1 MSCMLCY
8 FIRLQIIINLHLY
21 KLLWES
27 ANLVDQNMD
36 SIDLLKRHPKVT
48 LTLLNI
54 FFAFLAVVGQVGENV
69 SLPLWANAASSNCS
83 THRGNN
89 TEGNMDSYFILSF
102 GSFVFVI
109 IFGVLTL
116 IATVVRFE
124 SIKQSV
130 SFPQWQ
136 LMLIGVCDAFNGVLV
151 VFAASPSRT
160 APFLQAI
167 LGNIV
172 IPLTILF
179 R

>member
-1 MSCMLCY
+1 
-8 FIRLQIIINLHLY
+8 
-21 KLLWES
+21 
-27 ANLVDQNMD
+27 
-36 SIDLLKRHPKVT
+36 
-48 LTLLNI
+48 
-54 FFAFLAVVGQVGENV
+54 
-69 SLPLWANAASSNCS
+69 
-83 THRGNN
+83 
-89 TEGNMDSYFILSF
+89 MDSYFILSF